1 MEMFVTLKI
10 TNDHVIDAMQEA
22 VGKDMP
28 DSLKGLSRKEKRRI
42 RDAGRQASLTVALLE
57 DARDSI
63 DARTWAKRQAGESI
77 ATHDRIAQGIRVPYP
92 VTIPFLIVDTGERK
106 RPPRVCEVKVPCS
119 VPILDEGIDYLEAEA
134 FYGDALK
141 QWEYAAKRAA
151 REDDDDLFAY
161 RER

>member
-1 MEMFVTLKI
+1 MEMFVALRI
-10 TNDHVIDAMQEA
+10 THNHVIDAVQEA

-28 DSLKGLSRKEKRRI
+28 DSLKGLSRKEKRKV
-42 RDAGRQASLTVALLE
+42 RDAGRQASRTIALLE

-63 DARTWAKRQAGESI
+63 DAQKWAKRQAGESI
-77 ATHDRIAQGIRVPYP
+77 AVHDRVAQGIRVPYP
-92 VTIPFLIVDTGERK
+92 LSVPFLIVDTGERK
-106 RPPRVCEVKVPCS
+106 RPPKVCEVKVPCP

>member
-10 TNDHVIDAMQEA
+10 THHHVIDAVQEA

-28 DSLKGLSRKEKRRI
+28 DSLKGLSRKEKRKV
-42 RDAGRQASLTVALLE
+42 RDAGRQASRTIALLE

-63 DARTWAKRQAGESI
+63 DAQKWAKRQAGESI
-77 ATHDRIAQGIRVPYP
+77 AVHDRVAQGIRVPYP
-92 VTIPFLIVDTGERK
+92 LSVPFLIVDTGERK
-106 RPPRVCEVKVPCS
+106 RPPKVCFEKVPCP
-119 VPILDEGIDYLEAEA
+119 VPILDEGTDYLEAEA
-134 FYGDALK
+134 FYADTLK